1 MNKLEN
7 QKIYLKDYQVP
18 NYLVDQV
25 ELTFKLSEEKTH
37 VVSKVFF
44 QANPEATDSNF
55 YLNGIDL
62 DLQWAKIDG
71 EKVNPTISSTG
82 LSFNVNKKEFVWEC
96 EVIIN
101 PKDNTALEGLYISNG
116 MY

>member
-1 MNKLEN
+1 MNKLED
-7 QKIYLKDYQVP
+7 QKIYLKDYRVP

-62 DLQWAKIDG
+62 DLQWAK
-71 EKVNPTISSTG
+71 
-82 LSFNVNKKEFVWEC
+82 LMAKK
-96 EVIIN
+96 
-101 PKDNTALEGLYISNG
+101 
-116 MY
+116 

>member
-25 ELTFKLSEEKTH
+25 ELTFKLSEEKTR

-71 EKVNPTISSTG
+71 EKVNPTDRKS
-82 LSFNVNKKEFVWEC
+82 VV
-96 EVIIN
+96 
-101 PKDNTALEGLYISNG
+101 
-116 MY
+116 

>member
-62 DLQWAKIDG
+62 DLQWAK
-71 EKVNPTISSTG
+71 
-82 LSFNVNKKEFVWEC
+82 LMAKK
-96 EVIIN
+96 
-101 PKDNTALEGLYISNG
+101 
-116 MY
+116 

>member
-37 VVSKVFF
+37 VISKIFF
-44 QANPEATDSNF
+44 HANPEATDSNF
-55 YLNGIDL
+55 YLLRYEQKTQPLRLVDL
-62 DLQWAKIDG
+62 D
-71 EKVNPTISSTG
+71 NR
-82 LSFNVNKKEFVWEC
+82 
-96 EVIIN
+96 
-101 PKDNTALEGLYISNG
+101 
-116 MY
+116 